1 MDRNKPDSESE
12 LQELLLRA
20 GQGDATV
27 LGELFSRFRDRLQR
41 LVRLRFDRRLQGKFD
56 FSDVLQD
63 VYVEAAQRF
72 NDYLQKPDL
81 PLYLWLRFLTLQR
94 LLILHRRH
102 AGTRMRDIA
111 REVSLDQGAMP
122 EASSAAL
129 AARLLGHRTTPSQ
142 AAMRAEMQI
151 RLQDALN
158 SLDATDR
165 EIIALRH
172 FEELNNSEAA
182 QVLGLS
188 ESGASRRYTKAI
200 LKLKDL
206 LVSLGLGKKQI

>member
-1 MDRNKPDSESE
+1 MDRNKPDCESE

-27 LGELFSRFRDRLQR
+27 LGELFSRFRDRLQL

-94 LLILHRRH
+94 LLIVHRRH

-111 REVSLDQGAMP
+111 REVSLYQGAMP

-188 ESGASRRYTKAI
+188 ESGASRRYTKAL